1 MFLWICCGVLLL
13 MIVLLSVKFFIL
25 RKGIDEFH
33 TKLKKHLA
41 HETNTLISTS
51 TNDRQIQLLAAE
63 MNIHLREL
71 REKRRRYENGDQ
83 ELKEAV
89 TNISHDLRTPLTAI
103 SGYLE
108 LFEHEEKSVAAQ
120 QYLETIK
127 NRTDAMKE
135 LIEQLF
141 HYSIITSS
149 TEKPNM
155 TAVSLNAVL
164 EESISTYYTALVEQ
178 SIEPTITIPDKQ
190 IKRFVDKQILHR
202 IFDNLLS
209 NAIKYSDGD
218 LHITLSDNGTISFTN
233 TAISLTTVEVEKLF
247 NRFYTVESARYSTGL
262 GLSIVKSLVEQMN
275 GQIST
280 IFHDNQ
286 LTITL
291 SFPEKLEV
299 NERSPS

>member
-1 MFLWICCGVLLL
+1 M
-13 MIVLLSVKFFIL
+13 L
-25 RKGIDEFH
+25 RKGIDEFQ
-33 TKLKKHLA
+33 TELKKHLA

-51 TNDRQIQLLAAE
+51 TTDRQIQLLATE

-83 ELKEAV
+83 ELKDAV

-108 LFEHEEKSVAAQ
+108 LLELEEKSLAAT
-120 QYLETIK
+120 QYLNTIK

-141 HYSIITSS
+141 YYSMITSS
-149 TEKPNM
+149 PEKPNM
-155 TAVSLNAVL
+155 TVVSLNAVL
-164 EESISTYYTALVEQ
+164 EESISTYYSALVEKN
-178 SIEPTITIPDKQ
+178 IEPTITIPDES
-190 IKRFVDKQILHR
+190 INRFVDQQMLHR

-218 LHITLSDNGTISFTN
+218 LHITLSPNGTISFMN
-233 TAISLTTVEVEKLF
+233 TASSLTTIEVEKLF
-247 NRFYTVESARYSTGL
+247 NRFYTVESARHSTGL
-262 GLSIVKSLVEQMN
+262 GLSIVKSLVEQLN

-280 IFHDNQ
+280 IFHNNQ
-286 LTITL
+286 LTIAL
-291 SFPEKLEV
+291 SFPK
-299 NERSPS
+299 NNKSK

>member
-1 MFLWICCGVLLL
+1 MLLWICCGVLLL
-13 MIVLLSVKFFIL
+13 IVLFLGTRLFML
-25 RKGIDEFH
+25 RKGIDEFQ
-33 TKLKKHLA
+33 TELKKHLA

-51 TNDRQIQLLAAE
+51 TTDRQIQLLATE

-83 ELKEAV
+83 ELKDAV

-108 LFEHEEKSVAAQ
+108 LLELEEKSLAAT
-120 QYLETIK
+120 QYLNTIK

-141 HYSIITSS
+141 YYSMITSS
-149 TEKPNM
+149 PEKPNM
-155 TAVSLNAVL
+155 TVVSLNAVL
-164 EESISTYYTALVEQ
+164 EESISTYYSALVEKN
-178 SIEPTITIPDKQ
+178 IEPTITIPDES
-190 IKRFVDKQILHR
+190 INRFVDQQMLHR

-218 LHITLSDNGTISFTN
+218 LHITLSPNGTISFMN
-233 TAISLTTVEVEKLF
+233 TASSLTTIEVEKLF
-247 NRFYTVESARYSTGL
+247 NRFYTVESARHSTGL
-262 GLSIVKSLVEQMN
+262 GLSIVKSLVEQLN

-280 IFHDNQ
+280 IFRNNQ
-286 LTITL
+286 LTIAL
-291 SFPEKLEV
+291 SFPK
-299 NERSPS
+299 NNKSK